1 MPVRPTVHSAVLPA
15 TTPDSATDFLGLN
28 AAFSAGWA
36 AGFFCW
42 TVGFFCEVLMSLLLL
57 PMG

>member
-1 MPVRPTVHSAVLPA
+1 MHSAVLPA